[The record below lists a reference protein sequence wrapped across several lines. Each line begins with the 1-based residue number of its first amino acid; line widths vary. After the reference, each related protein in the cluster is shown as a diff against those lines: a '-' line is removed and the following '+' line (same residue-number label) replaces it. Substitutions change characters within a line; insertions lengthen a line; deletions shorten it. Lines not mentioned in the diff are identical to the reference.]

1 MSESIKSFSATY
13 DIARKRF
20 LTAADA
26 AGLPVQTYVHPLQ
39 DPLLAEAAVDVVRIG
54 PKPASK
60 VLFVTSGVH
69 GTELTA
75 GSGAQLPLIGIFK
88 NDLPDDTAVVLI
100 HAVNP
105 VGCARLTRTDENNVD
120 PNRNL
125 PKSFAT
131 LPENTEYNSLH
142 AALCPDDWDG
152 GRAAAEQTIADYVAK
167 NGDQAL
173 IQDVLRGQH
182 SHPDGLFY
190 GGLEESWTVKNLTQ
204 IVKAQSEGASQL
216 AIVDIHTGVGPY
228 GFGEVMRM
236 DRPAIAGAEWEKIGN
251 LVCDVLDRAEA
262 PLPPIKIILEFGT
275 YAFDRVLTAL
285 RADNWL
291 RHHGDVH
298 TPLGRQ
304 IKADLR
310 DALFADEPKWLDD
323 IVRQTI
329 ECCHATLA
337 EMNKNDEAREA

>member
-142 AALCPDDWDG
+142 AALCPDNWDG
-152 GRAAAEQTIADYVAK
+152 GSAAAEQTIADYVAK

-204 IVKAQSEGASQL
+204 IVKAQSEGASHL

>member
-20 LTAADA
+20 RSAADA
-26 AGLPVQTYVHPLQ
+26 AGLPIQTYVHPLQ
-39 DPLLAEAAVDVVRIG
+39 DPLLPEAAVDVVRIG
-54 PKPASK
+54 PKPTSK

-69 GTELTA
+69 GTELTT
-75 GSGAQLPLIGIFK
+75 GSGAQLPLMEIFAE
-88 NDLPDDTAVVLI
+88 DLPTNTAVVLI

-131 LPENTEYNSLH
+131 LPENPEYNALH
-142 AALCPDDWDG
+142 AALCPDDWEG
-152 GRAAAEQTIADYVAK
+152 GRAAAERTIADYVTK
-167 NGDQAL
+167 KGDQAL
-173 IQDVLRGQH
+173 IQDVLRGQY

-190 GGLEESWTVKNLTQ
+190 GGLEESWTIKNLTR
-204 IVKAQSEGASQL
+204 IIKAQSEGASQL

-275 YAFDRVLTAL
+275 YAFDRVLNAL

-291 RHHGDVH
+291 RHHGELH
-298 TPLGRQ
+298 TPQGRQ
-304 IKADLR
+304 IKANLR
-310 DALFADEPKWLDD
+310 DALFADDPRWLDD
-323 IVRQTI
+323 IVRQTV

-337 EMNKNDEAREA
+337 EMQTIEVAMEA

>member
-1 MSESIKSFSATY
+1 MSESINYFSATY
-13 DIARKRF
+13 EIARKRF
-20 LTAADA
+20 LSAANA
-26 AGLPVQTYVHPLQ
+26 AGLPVQTFVHPVQ

-54 PKPASK
+54 PKPAAK

-75 GSGAQLPLIGIFK
+75 GSGAQLPLIEIFTK
-88 NDLPDDTAVVLI
+88 ELPEDTAVVLV

-142 AALCPDDWDG
+142 AALCPVDWEG
-152 GRAAAEQTIADYVAK
+152 SQAASDQAIADYVARK
-167 NGDQAL
+167 GDQTL

-182 SHPDGLFY
+182 SHPDGLFF
-190 GGLEESWTVKNLTQ
+190 GGLEESWTVRNLTK
-204 IVKAQSEGASQL
+204 IVKEHSEDASQL

-251 LVCDVLDRAEA
+251 LVCDVLDLAEA

-275 YAFDRVLTAL
+275 YTFDRVLTAL

-298 TPLGRQ
+298 TPLGRR

-310 DALFADEPKWLDD
+310 DALFADDPKWLDD
-323 IVRQTI
+323 VVRQTVA
-329 ECCHATLA
+329 CCHATLA
-337 EMNKNDEAREA
+337 EMQQNAEVKKA

>member
-1 MSESIKSFSATY
+1 MPKSIKSFSATY
-13 DIARKRF
+13 DIARTRF
-20 LTAADA
+20 LIAADA
-26 AGLPVQTYVHPLQ
+26 AGLPVQTYVHPIQ

-75 GSGAQLPLIGIFK
+75 GSGAQLSLMEIFAK
-88 NDLPDDTAVVLI
+88 DLPANTAVVLI
-100 HAVNP
+100 HAVNA

-131 LPENTEYNSLH
+131 LPENTEYNALH

-152 GRAAAEQTIADYVAK
+152 GRAAAEKTIADYVAK

-190 GGLEESWTVKNLTQ
+190 GGLKESWTVKNLTQ

-236 DRPAIAGAEWEKIGN
+236 DRPAIAGADWEKIGN
-251 LVCDVLDRAEA
+251 LVCDVLDRAKA

-298 TPLGRQ
+298 TPLGRR

-310 DALFADEPKWLDD
+310 DALFADDPKWLDD
-323 IVRQTI
+323 IVRQTV
-329 ECCHATLA
+329 ECCQATLA
-337 EMNKNDEAREA
+337 EMHKNEVAKEA

>member
-1 MSESIKSFSATY
+1 MSESINYFSATY
-13 DIARKRF
+13 AIARKRF
-20 LTAADA
+20 LIAADA
-26 AGLPVQTYVHPLQ
+26 AGLPAQTYVHPVQ

-54 PKPASK
+54 SKNAAK
-60 VLFVTSGVH
+60 VLFVASGVH

-75 GSGAQLPLIGIFK
+75 GSGAQLPLIGVFT
-88 NDLPDDTAVVLI
+88 NGLPDDTAVVLI

-142 AALCPDDWDG
+142 AALCPDDWEG
-152 GRAAAEQTIADYVAK
+152 GRAAAERTIADYVAK
-167 NGDQAL
+167 KGDQAL

-204 IVKAQSEGASQL
+204 IVKEHSAGASQL

-251 LVCDVLDRAEA
+251 LVCDVLDRADA
-262 PLPPIKIILEFGT
+262 PLSPIKIILEFGT

-310 DALFADEPKWLDD
+310 DALFADDSKWLDD
-323 IVRQTI
+323 IVRQTV

-337 EMNKNDEAREA
+337 EMNKNDEVREA